1 MHKRKEVWDR
11 ERLDHVRRIADAQ
24 SSQSSSHPIFTVVR
38 NPIKR
43 FLSAIKQVIH
53 HNDEYCAR
61 CLFEEDRWEE
71 EEDVEGPRGW
81 ILSNL
86 ASLFVGYSR
95 RGKDEGG

>member
-1 MHKRKEVWDR
+1 M
-11 ERLDHVRRIADAQ
+11 
-24 SSQSSSHPIFTVVR
+24 
-38 NPIKR
+38 
-43 FLSAIKQVIH
+43 H